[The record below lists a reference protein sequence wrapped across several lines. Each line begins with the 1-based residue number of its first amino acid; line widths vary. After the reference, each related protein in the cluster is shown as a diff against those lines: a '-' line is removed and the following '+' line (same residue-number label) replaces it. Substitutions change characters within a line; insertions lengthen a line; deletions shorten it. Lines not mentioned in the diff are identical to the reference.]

1 MPRTEAAARRP
12 LRVAQIAAASSR
24 SPWFTN
30 ICSEVA
36 RRGFEVVAIIDSSEG
51 DLSERLTA
59 LGIRHYKVPMYFG
72 GSLDRVDH
80 VVERAGETIDVLAV
94 ERRDEAG
101 VELSHYPV
109 RNGIARVLLVA
120 KLFGDRRAIGVRIK

>member
-1 MPRTEAAARRP
+1 MPRPE

-30 ICSEVA
+30 ICSEMA

-72 GSLDRVDH
+72 RNLDR
-80 VVERAGETIDVLAV
+80 AAL
-94 ERRDEAG
+94 
-101 VELSHYPV
+101 
-109 RNGIARVLLVA
+109 
-120 KLFGDRRAIGVRIK
+120 